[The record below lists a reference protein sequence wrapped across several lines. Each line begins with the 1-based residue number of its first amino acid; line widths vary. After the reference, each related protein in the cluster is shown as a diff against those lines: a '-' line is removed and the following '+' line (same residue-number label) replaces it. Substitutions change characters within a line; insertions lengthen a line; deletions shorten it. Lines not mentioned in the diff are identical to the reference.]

1 MAISGISGGG
11 YSMWSPLA
19 AASAT
24 SASRASLDSASDL
37 DKVRDKGLVAFA
49 KEAKKDAW
57 EEKLKAWKAEAMKNA
72 GLTEESLAAM
82 SPDQRTQALQQIDE
96 AVKAKIKEAMDGA
109 KAQAKNGLAVPNFV
123 DMSV

>member
-11 YSMWSPLA
+11 YSTWSPVT
-19 AASAT
+19 AASALGT
-24 SASRASLDSASDL
+24 SPLEAATDL

-57 EEKLKAWKAEAMKNA
+57 EEKLKEWKEQAMKNM
-72 GLTEESLAAM
+72 GLTEERMAAM
-82 SPDQRTQALQQIDE
+82 SPDQRADALQQIRE
-96 AVKAKIKEAMDGA
+96 AVQGKIKEAMESA
-109 KAQAKNGLAVPNFV
+109 KAQAKSGVPVPNFV

>member
-11 YSMWSPLA
+11 YSMWSPTA
-19 AASAT
+19 AASAKGT
-24 SASRASLDSASDL
+24 TPLETASDL

-49 KEAKKDAW
+49 KDAKKDAW
-57 EEKLKAWKAEAMKNA
+57 AEKLKQWKEEAMKNM
-72 GLTEESLAAM
+72 GLTEDKLAAM
-82 SPDQRTQALQQIDE
+82 SPDQRTDALQQID
-96 AVKAKIKEAMDGA
+96 AIVKAKIKDAMDGA

>member
-1 MAISGISGGG
+1 MAISGISGG
-11 YSMWSPLA
+11 YSNWSPL
-19 AASAT
+19 SAISAR
-24 SASRASLDSASDL
+24 SASTKAIEAASDL

-57 EEKLKAWKAEAMKNA
+57 EEKLKQWKAEAMKTM

-82 SPDQRTQALQQIDE
+82 TPDQRTAALQQVDE

-123 DMSV
+123 DFSV

>member
-11 YSMWSPLA
+11 YSNWSPLA
-19 AASAT
+19 GISAQ
-24 SASRASLDSASDL
+24 SPSRTALDAASDL

-57 EEKLKAWKAEAMKNA
+57 EEKLKQWKAEAMKNS

-82 SPDQRTQALQQIDE
+82 SPDQRTSALQQIDE

-109 KAQAKNGLAVPNFV
+109 KAQAKNGMAVPNFV
-123 DMSV
+123 DLSV

>member
-11 YSMWSPLA
+11 YSNWSPLA
-19 AASAT
+19 AAAT
-24 SASRASLDSASDL
+24 QKSSKAALDTATDL

-57 EEKLKAWKAEAMKNA
+57 EEKLKQWKAEAMKNS

-82 SPDQRTQALQQIDE
+82 TPDQRTSAMQQIDE
-96 AVKAKIKEAMDGA
+96 AVKGKIKQAMDGA
-109 KAQAKNGLAVPNFV
+109 KAQAKNGVAVPNFV
-123 DMSV
+123 DLSV

>member
-11 YSMWSPLA
+11 YSTWSPIG
-19 AASAT
+19 AASAMG
-24 SASRASLDSASDL
+24 SPALDAASDL

-57 EEKLKAWKAEAMKNA
+57 EEKLKQWKAEAMKNM

-82 SPDQRTQALQQIDE
+82 TPDQRVGAMQQIDE
-96 AVKAKIKEAMDGA
+96 AVKGRIKEAMEGA
-109 KAQAKNGLAVPNFV
+109 KAQAKSGVAVPNFV
-123 DMSV
+123 DLSV

>member
-1 MAISGISGGG
+1 MAISGISGG
-11 YSMWSPLA
+11 YSSWSPLS
-19 AASAT
+19 AASVQK
-24 SASRASLDSASDL
+24 ASTTAIETASDL

-49 KEAKKDAW
+49 REAKKDAW

-82 SPDQRTQALQQIDE
+82 TPDQRTAALQQIDE
-96 AVKAKIKEAMDGA
+96 AVKARIKEAMDGA

-123 DMSV
+123 DFSV

>member
-1 MAISGISGGG
+1 MAISGISGG
-11 YSMWSPLA
+11 YSNWSPLS
-19 AASAT
+19 AASAPPT
-24 SASRASLDSASDL
+24 STTALETASDL

-82 SPDQRTQALQQIDE
+82 TPDQRTAALQQIDE
-96 AVKAKIKEAMDGA
+96 AVKARIKDAMDSA

-123 DMSV
+123 DFSV

>member
-11 YSMWSPLA
+11 YSTWSPLS
-19 AASAT
+19 AASARGVST
-24 SASRASLDSASDL
+24 TAIETASDL

-82 SPDQRTQALQQIDE
+82 SPDQRTAALQQVDE

-109 KAQAKNGLAVPNFV
+109 KAQAKSGLAVPNFV
-123 DMSV
+123 DLSV

>member
-1 MAISGISGGG
+1 MAISGISGG
-11 YSMWSPLA
+11 YSNWSPLSA
-19 AASAT
+19 ISARPASTTALE
-24 SASRASLDSASDL
+24 AASDL

-82 SPDQRTQALQQIDE
+82 SPDQRTQALQQIDDS
-96 AVKAKIKEAMDGA
+96 VKAKIKEAMDGA

>member
-11 YSMWSPLA
+11 YSMWSPVG
-19 AASAT
+19 AASAMG
-24 SASRASLDSASDL
+24 ASPLDAASDV

-57 EEKLKAWKAEAMKNA
+57 EEKLKQWKAEAMKNA
-72 GLTEESLAAM
+72 GLTEDSLAAM
-82 SPDQRTQALQQIDE
+82 TPDRRTDALQQINE

-109 KAQAKNGLAVPNFV
+109 KAQTKSGLAVPNFV

>member
-1 MAISGISGGG
+1 MAISGISGG
-11 YSMWSPLA
+11 YSSWSPLG
-19 AASAT
+19 AASVQK
-24 SASRASLDSASDL
+24 ASTTAIETASDL

-49 KEAKKDAW
+49 REAKKDAW

-82 SPDQRTQALQQIDE
+82 TPDQRTAALQQIDE
-96 AVKAKIKEAMDGA
+96 AVKARIKEAMDGA

-123 DMSV
+123 DFSV

>member
-11 YSMWSPLA
+11 YSTWSPIA
-19 AASAT
+19 AASAMG
-24 SASRASLDSASDL
+24 SPALDAASDL

-57 EEKLKAWKAEAMKNA
+57 EEKLKAWKEEAMKNI

-82 SPDQRTQALQQIDE
+82 SPDQRTTALQLINE
-96 AVKAKIKEAMDGA
+96 IVKSKIKEAMEGA

-123 DMSV
+123 DLSV

>member
-11 YSMWSPLA
+11 NTWSPVG
-19 AASAT
+19 AT
-24 SASRASLDSASDL
+24 SATAASPFDAASDL

-57 EEKLKAWKAEAMKNA
+57 EEKLKQWKAEAMKNM

-82 SPDQRTQALQQIDE
+82 TPDQRTGAMQQIDE
-96 AVKAKIKEAMDGA
+96 AVKGRIKEAMEGA

-123 DMSV
+123 DFSV

>member
-1 MAISGISGGG
+1 MAISGISGG
-11 YSMWSPLA
+11 YSTWSPLS
-19 AASAT
+19 AASVQK
-24 SASRASLDSASDL
+24 ASTTAIETASDL

-49 KEAKKDAW
+49 REAKKDAW

-82 SPDQRTQALQQIDE
+82 TPDQRTAALQQIDE
-96 AVKAKIKEAMDGA
+96 AVKARIKEAMDGA

-123 DMSV
+123 DFSV

>member
-11 YSMWSPLA
+11 YSMWSPTA
-19 AASAT
+19 AASAKGST
-24 SASRASLDSASDL
+24 PLEAASDL

-72 GLTEESLAAM
+72 GLTEDSLAAM
-82 SPDQRTQALQQIDE
+82 TPDQRTAALQQIDE

-123 DMSV
+123 DFSV